1 MKHRIE
7 TVGTEPGM
15 CAGPAVIVYVGL
27 LTLIEV
33 EFVRLAPWILVVGK
47 SAAKM
52 AVVAERFGL
61 RLSATAQP
69 DRCLC
74 RDRDP
79 EMVDQRNGTIE
90 LVRTIA
96 DDDDTRCGLA
106 PFVNR
111 VVLNQAV
118 LNRAVLRHV
127 VSCSTL

>member
-15 CAGPAVIVYVGL
+15 RTRPAVIEYMEL
-27 LTLIEV
+27 LALIDI
-33 EFVRLAPWILVVGK
+33 EFVRHAPWILVVGE
-47 SAAKM
+47 STAKM

-79 EMVDQRNGTIE
+79 EMVDQRDGTIN
-90 LVRTIA
+90 LVGTVA
-96 DDDDTRCGLA
+96 DNDDAWCFRGLA
-106 PFVNR
+106 R
-111 VVLNQAV
+111 WSIKL
-118 LNRAVLRHV
+118 
-127 VSCSTL
+127 S